1 MSELETKKQE
11 LEIIKST
18 TFNEETL
25 SIMRKAILGDKEALA
40 LVQATQDEIDGKEK
54 QIKDL
59 EG

>member
-40 LVQATQDEIDGKEK
+40 LLQATQDEIDGKEK

>member
-25 SIMRKAILGDKEALA
+25 SIMRKAILGDADAIAIL
-40 LVQATQDEIDGKEK
+40 QATQDAIDAKEK
-54 QIKDL
+54 EVKDL

>member
-25 SIMRKAILGDKEALA
+25 SIMRKAILGDADAKASL
-40 LVQATQDEIDGKEK
+40 QKTQDAIDTKEK
-54 QIKDL
+54 EIKDL
-59 EG
+59 GE

>member
-40 LVQATQDEIDGKEK
+40 LLQATQDEIDGKER

>member
-25 SIMRKAILGDKEALA
+25 SIMRKAILGDKEALT
-40 LVQATQDEIDGKEK
+40 LLQATQDEIDGKER

>member
-25 SIMRKAILGDKEALA
+25 SIMRKAILGDSDAIATL
-40 LVQATQDEIDGKEK
+40 QATQDAIDAKEK
-54 QIKDL
+54 EVKDL

>member
-25 SIMRKAILGDKEALA
+25 SIMRKAILGDKEALG
-40 LVQATQDEIDGKEK
+40 LLQATQDEIDGKER